1 MENSRKTS
9 AQITAKVMRCG
20 KISVLEKANKQ
31 NIKTILLWRGKKIR
45 CNEKE
50 VRKGLNDT

>member
-1 MENSRKTS
+1 
-9 AQITAKVMRCG
+9 MRCG

-45 CNEKE
+45 CNKK
-50 VRKGLNDT
+50 VVHKGLNDM